1 MEFSVKEVKNNVPNV
16 CIIILNWNSWGDTI
30 DCLKS
35 LFNIKYTNYDILIV
49 DNASE
54 DDSVN
59 KIVQYLKNIGFKFSF
74 FEYNSKT
81 KHIKCIYETENN
93 ISELGSTS
101 PRITIIENDNNYGFA
116 KGNNIGIEYTNKN
129 PILDYILL
137 LNNDTIVDEE
147 VLNNLINV
155 AELKHKIGFVGPKV
169 YYHDFNGR
177 KDIINFA
184 GGSLNM
190 WKGQASHNGINEL
203 DKGQFDTIKE
213 VDYVQGSCILF
224 KKEIIKKVGLMNSDY
239 FMYWEEVDWC
249 VRGLEMGYKSVFA
262 PKAKIWHKI
271 SSSSGGSL
279 SFNVIYY
286 LTRNRF
292 IFMKKNASKSQSCL
306 FLLYFLFFDIWVNLI
321 FFLKE
326 KNKNACMGFFK
337 GFKEGI
343 YYTLIIQE

>member
-1 MEFSVKEVKNNVPNV
+1 MELENNDLTAKIFPKV
-16 CIIILNWNSWGDTI
+16 CIIILNWNSWRDTI
-30 DCLKS
+30 ECLKS
-35 LFNIKYTNYDILIV
+35 LFNIKYNNYDIILV

-54 DDSVN
+54 DDSIN
-59 KIVQYLKNIGFKFSF
+59 KIIEYLDKLGFKLDF
-74 FEYNSKT
+74 FKYDSENMP
-81 KHIKCIYETENN
+81 INGLYETKKNN
-93 ISELGSTS
+93 TS
-101 PRITIIENDNNYGFA
+101 IFNSRRIIIIENDSNYGFA
-116 KGNNIGIEYTNKN
+116 KGNNIGIEYVNKPN
-129 PILDYILL
+129 TDYILL

-147 VLNNLINV
+147 FLNDLINV

-190 WKGQASHNGINEL
+190 WKGQASHNGINES
-203 DKGQFDTIKE
+203 DNGQFDTIKE

-224 KKEIIKKVGLMNSDY
+224 KKEIIEKVGLMNSDY
-239 FMYWEEVDWC
+239 FMYWEEADWC

-262 PKAKIWHKI
+262 PKSKIWHKI

-292 IFMKKNASKSQSCL
+292 IFMKKNASKLQLCS
-306 FLLYFLFFDIWVNLI
+306 FLLYFFFFDIWVNLI

-326 KNKNACMGFFK
+326 KNKNAFMGFFK
-337 GFKEGI
+337 GLKEGI
-343 YYTLIIQE
+343 FIFFK